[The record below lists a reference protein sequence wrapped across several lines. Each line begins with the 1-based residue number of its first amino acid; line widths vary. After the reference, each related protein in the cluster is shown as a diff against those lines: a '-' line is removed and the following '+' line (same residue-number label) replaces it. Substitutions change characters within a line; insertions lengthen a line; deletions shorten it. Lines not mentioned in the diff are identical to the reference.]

1 MKTLRYLTGPN
12 LTRMRV
18 FRKIGSPQ
26 RILSILA
33 ILLATL
39 FSHTKVLGQSDVNG
53 AVGVDLPLVDPT
65 NVPPF
70 ATFYSLSTF
79 GIYFENSFGAP
90 LPWNPCPECEVYY
103 LGSNAEFFSF
113 TTNAYVVDDTS
124 VVTANR
130 AQQMM
135 AQDPPPSPGGDS
147 GNGEDPGPAPLDAA
161 YSYPSNY
168 LWLSIEAVSNGVA
181 YITAHGTISNETY
194 EVLSRTRLNDTNW
207 ISEGTFIGDQ
217 DSTPMTIAVGTRT
230 NQLFLWARS
239 WADDGSGLPLWW
251 QLQYFG
257 RTGID
262 PYDDADGDGWLN
274 IQEYQNNTNPTLA
287 NQPPAPTGLRATL
300 KNGSTTVNVRWNGS
314 QGRVLSYVL
323 ERYVPQL
330 NQTDY
335 FTLSTNSPVFNDT
348 SFPVANPDPRYQPAT
363 YRIKAHFALVDSP
376 QSSPAPV
383 YQYYEP
389 YAENFNPPFGWIMPG
404 QQSHAYLVM
413 PPARFSGGTG
423 NLIRYYYDF
432 ADGLTLIT
440 NWVFSLDTLTNGPC
454 QIPDY
459 MIVNNSAGHFWYLE
473 MTNSAGTHV
482 STVTVQQP
490 SGMGGYWFYDGREQ
504 LSENLSFWL
513 RASPNYA
520 PFTFRERQYGFN
532 AYPSDYVYSDF
543 HALYEYFDPYT
554 VSSDCFLPFNVNYL
568 FRNFV
573 FDPAHVDSLGE
584 PTLGWTVMSDGAFW
598 IGDGS
603 TFTFSFISTNA
614 LVNIPSMLSTNQLST
629 AQPEWIYAVDLF
641 VGPGAIGV
649 ESTSSNMLTL
659 LSDSVNYFGL
669 PILSA
674 KIAYQGISGGPPTF
688 ETLDRA
694 GWVPPPPG
702 DVYAYGKTAEPQLHT
717 IDYYFCQP
725 GLHLLPGHTNFVVTN
740 TSPPLIA
747 VVGQPSQFAGFAKQS
762 ILNGDPT
769 KFAYLGQY
777 FERADKIGTN
787 GSAGTISPYGD
798 FLPTEVGQAA
808 LVTMTNYGVNERG
821 TAVVNVISLALDANH
836 DGTMDTSMT
845 GPDYCSFRDPY
856 VFWINNNHDRW
867 HDVDCSL
874 GSCDHEQDEIGNA
887 ELFSDKVPAYQ
898 RVPDSDYINPSGLHS
913 IPCTRD
919 LQDYA
924 RLWMAGVTSNLVAAL
939 PTNST
944 LTLSWSDSN
953 GQPSIVLFSAADTDG
968 GIGYLTNSAIA
979 SNQVD
984 LAKCPY
990 LGKVTIDHPIQFT
1003 KDTWRG
1009 NHFIWCGVSEG
1020 SGALTLTISDGD
1032 GNTLAQ
1038 AKSYIS
1044 LVDIKQ
1050 LYEHWTVGEDIKRTP
1065 LRVPIPAPDE
1075 LTPGNLPTQFGPPN
1089 DPNTAYIL
1097 FVHGWNM
1104 QTWEKNVYAE
1114 CSFKR
1119 LYWQGYQG
1127 RFGLFSWPTGNKFGE
1142 GTSAATDT
1150 FNYNNSETNAWRSGQ
1165 GLLTL
1170 LTNLNSYYGEN
1181 VYLIGHSMGN
1191 VVAGEALRLAQT
1203 NTVVNTYISMEGAV
1217 PSHAYDQLATLRR
1230 LNATGLDLDSGTPN
1244 CYSNYWTPGAPCY
1257 FNSSAGAGAF
1267 VNFFNTNDFA
1277 LSFWRIDQDI
1287 KPDILA
1293 NYRYD
1298 GTNFLQGGTLLLFPT
1313 DTYEIFAHCDEARCY
1328 AIGAEPNLGGVFQ
1341 TAAQVDLGLAPYNY
1355 GPQHKFHSG
1364 QFRSDNMSRGVFWDT
1379 LLRTSRLKN

>member
-1 MKTLRYLTGPN
+1 MRESPNVCSQQKLLPILT
-12 LTRMRV
+12 
-18 FRKIGSPQ
+18 
-26 RILSILA
+26 ILVAVS
-33 ILLATL
+33 L
-39 FSHTKVLGQSDVNG
+39 FSPKKALGQSDGNSG
-53 AVGVDLPLVDPT
+53 IGVDLPLADPT

-70 ATFYSLSTF
+70 ATFYSLATF
-79 GIYFENSFGAP
+79 ELYFENSFGAP
-90 LPWNPCPECEVYY
+90 LPWNPCPECNVYY
-103 LGSNAEFFSF
+103 LGSNAAFFSF

-135 AQDPPPSPGGDS
+135 VQDPPPAPAGDS

-168 LWLSIEAVSNGVA
+168 LWLSIEAVSNGTA
-181 YITAHGTISNETY
+181 YITAHGTVSNQTY
-194 EVLSRTRLNDTNW
+194 EVLSRTQLSDTNW

-217 DSTPMTIAVGTRT
+217 DSTPTTVAVGTRT

-262 PYDDADGDGWLN
+262 PYDDPDGDGWLN
-274 IQEYQNNTNPTLA
+274 IQEYQNNTNPTVP
-287 NQPPAPTGLRATL
+287 NQPPAPTGLAATL
-300 KNGSTTVNVRWNGS
+300 KNGSTTVNVRWNRS
-314 QGRVLSYVL
+314 EGRVLSYVL

-348 SFPVANPDPRYQPAT
+348 TFPVANPDPFDGPAS
-363 YRIKAHFALVDSP
+363 YRIKAHFALVDSDWG
-376 QSSPAPV
+376 SPAPV
-383 YQYYEP
+383 YQYYDA
-389 YAENFNPPFGWIMPG
+389 YRDNFNPPFGWIMPG
-404 QQSHAYLVM
+404 QQNHAYLVM
-413 PPARFSGGTG
+413 PPAHFRAGTG

-432 ADGLTLIT
+432 AHGLTLIT

-459 MIVNNSAGHFWYLE
+459 MIVDRFGGNDWYLE

-482 STVTVQQP
+482 STVTVQRP
-490 SGMGGYWFYDGREQ
+490 NDMGGYWFYDGREE
-504 LSENLSFWL
+504 LSENLSFLL
-513 RASPNYA
+513 RASPNFS
-520 PFTFRERQYGFN
+520 PFAFYEAQYGFD
-532 AYPSDYVYSDF
+532 AYPPDYVYSDF
-543 HALYEYFDPYT
+543 HPLYENIGPF
-554 VSSDCFLPFNVNYL
+554 VAGVDCFLPFNINYL
-568 FRNFV
+568 FRNLV
-573 FDPAHVDSLGE
+573 FDPLHVDSFGE
-584 PTLGWTVMSDGAFW
+584 PTLGWNFADDGAGSFGAFW

-603 TFTFSFISTNA
+603 TFTFSFSQTNA
-614 LVNIPSMLSTNQLST
+614 LVSIPSMLSTNQLST
-629 AQPEWIYAVDLF
+629 AQPEWFYTIYPD
-641 VGPGAIGV
+641 AIGV
-649 ESTSSNMLTL
+649 ETTSSNTLTL

-669 PILSA
+669 PVLSA
-674 KIAYQGISGGPPTF
+674 KIAYFGSPPTF
-688 ETLDRA
+688 QTLDRG

-702 DVYAYGKTAEPQLHT
+702 QARGYGKTAEPQLHT

-747 VVGQPSQFAGFAKQS
+747 VVGQPSQFAGSAKQS

-798 FLPTEVGQAA
+798 FLPTEAGQAA

-836 DGTMDTSMT
+836 DGIMDTSLT

-867 HDVDCSL
+867 HAVDCAL
-874 GSCDHEQDEIGNA
+874 GNCDHEQDDIGHA
-887 ELFSDKVPAYQ
+887 ELYSDKVPAYQ
-898 RVPDSDYINPSGLHS
+898 RVPDFDYINSSGLHS

-979 SNQVD
+979 SNQLD

-990 LGKVTIDHPIQFT
+990 LGKVQPGHTIQFT

-1009 NHFIWCGVSEG
+1009 NHFIWCGAGEG
-1020 SGALTLTISDGD
+1020 SGALTLTIADGD

-1050 LYEHWTVGEDIKRTP
+1050 LYERWTVGEDIKRSP
-1065 LRVPIPAPDE
+1065 LSTPIPAPDG
-1075 LTPGNLPTQFGPPN
+1075 LTPGNLPTQFGPP
-1089 DPNTAYIL
+1089 DDQNTPYIL

-1104 QTWEKNVYAE
+1104 ETWEKDLYAE
-1114 CSFKR
+1114 SAFKR

-1127 RFGLFSWPTGNKFGE
+1127 RFGFFRWPTGNGFSGI
-1142 GTSAATDT
+1142 TTAALDT
-1150 FNYNNSETNAWRSGQ
+1150 YNYDNSETNAWRSGRS
-1165 GLLTL
+1165 LLNF
-1170 LTNLNSYYGEN
+1170 LTNLVSTHGDN
-1181 VYLIGHSMGN
+1181 VYLIAHSMGN
-1191 VVAGEALRLAQT
+1191 VVAGEALRISGPNQ
-1203 NTVVNTYISMEGAV
+1203 VVDTYIAMEGAV
-1217 PSHAYDQLATLRR
+1217 PSHAYDQLAPARSLSP
-1230 LNATGLDLDSGTPN
+1230 LESGTPN
-1244 CYSNYWTPGAPCY
+1244 RYANYWTNDAPCY
-1257 FNSSAGAGAF
+1257 FNASAGAGAY

-1277 LSFWRIDQDI
+1277 LSFWQIDQNL
-1287 KPDILA
+1287 KPDFIA
-1293 NYRYD
+1293 GYSYD
-1298 GTNFLQGGTLLLFPT
+1298 GTNFWHNGILLLFPT

-1328 AIGAEPNLGGVFQ
+1328 AIGAQPNLGGVFQ
-1341 TAAQVDLGLAPYNY
+1341 TAGQVDLGLAPYNY
-1355 GPQHKFHSG
+1355 GTQHKFHSG
-1364 QFRSDNMSRGVFWDT
+1364 QFRSDNMSRGVFWDR